1 MEGDTMGEALRL
13 LRIFNGYKSA
23 ELAKKLELSQSYVS
37 ELENGKKQPTMEVL
51 DKYAKVFEMK
61 KSTLMLFAESLE
73 GEEIKNDK
81 KQRIARAGMKL
92 LKILEKVGDLKMSKT
107 YPIEFS
113 PLYRMRNRRKLA
125 KSTEAG

>member
-1 MEGDTMGEALRL
+1 MGETLRL

-37 ELENGKKQPTMEVL
+37 ELENGKKQPTIEVL

-92 LKILEKVGDLKMSKT
+92 LKILEKVG
-107 YPIEFS
+107 EFE
-113 PLYRMRNRRKLA
+113 N
-125 KSTEAG
+125 E

>member
-1 MEGDTMGEALRL
+1 MEEDTMGEALRL

-73 GEEIKNDK
+73 CEEIKNDK

-92 LKILEKVGDLKMSKT
+92 LKILEKVG
-107 YPIEFS
+107 EFE
-113 PLYRMRNRRKLA
+113 N
-125 KSTEAG
+125 E

>member
-1 MEGDTMGEALRL
+1 MEEDTMGEALRL

-23 ELAKKLELSQSYVS
+23 ELAKKLDLSQSYVS

-92 LKILEKVGDLKMSKT
+92 LKILEKVG
-107 YPIEFS
+107 EF
-113 PLYRMRNRRKLA
+113 
-125 KSTEAG
+125 EDE

>member
-1 MEGDTMGEALRL
+1 MEEDTMGEALRL

-81 KQRIARAGMKL
+81 KQ
-92 LKILEKVGDLKMSKT
+92 
-107 YPIEFS
+107 IEERKRYS
-113 PLYRMRNRRKLA
+113 PLDEI
-125 KSTEAG
+125 S

>member
-1 MEGDTMGEALRL
+1 MGEALRL

-81 KQRIARAGMKL
+81 KQRIVRAGMKL
-92 LKILEKVGDLKMSKT
+92 LKILEKVG
-107 YPIEFS
+107 EF
-113 PLYRMRNRRKLA
+113 
-125 KSTEAG
+125 EDE

>member
-1 MEGDTMGEALRL
+1 MGEALRL

-92 LKILEKVGDLKMSKT
+92 LKILENVGQFQD
-107 YPIEFS
+107 E
-113 PLYRMRNRRKLA
+113 
-125 KSTEAG
+125 

>member
-1 MEGDTMGEALRL
+1 MGEALRL

-37 ELENGKKQPTMEVL
+37 ELENGKKQPTFEVL

-92 LKILEKVGDLKMSKT
+92 LKILEKVG
-107 YPIEFS
+107 EFE
-113 PLYRMRNRRKLA
+113 N
-125 KSTEAG
+125 E

>member
-1 MEGDTMGEALRL
+1 MEEDIMGEALRL

-92 LKILEKVGDLKMSKT
+92 LKILEKVG
-107 YPIEFS
+107 EFE
-113 PLYRMRNRRKLA
+113 N
-125 KSTEAG
+125 E

>member
-1 MEGDTMGEALRL
+1 MKEDTMGEALRL

-37 ELENGKKQPTMEVL
+37 ELENGKKQPTIEVL

-92 LKILEKVGDLKMSKT
+92 LKILEKVG
-107 YPIEFS
+107 EFE
-113 PLYRMRNRRKLA
+113 N
-125 KSTEAG
+125 E

>member
-1 MEGDTMGEALRL
+1 MEEDAMGEALRL

-37 ELENGKKQPTMEVL
+37 ELENGKKQPTMDVL

-61 KSTLMLFAESLE
+61 KSTLLLFAESLE

-92 LKILEKVGDLKMSKT
+92 LKILEKVG
-107 YPIEFS
+107 EFE
-113 PLYRMRNRRKLA
+113 N
-125 KSTEAG
+125 E

>member
-1 MEGDTMGEALRL
+1 MEEDTMGEALRL

-81 KQRIARAGMKL
+81 KQRIARAVMKL
-92 LKILEKVGDLKMSKT
+92 LKILEKVG
-107 YPIEFS
+107 EF
-113 PLYRMRNRRKLA
+113 
-125 KSTEAG
+125 EDE

>member
-1 MEGDTMGEALRL
+1 MGEALRL

-23 ELAKKLELSQSYVS
+23 ELAQKLELSQSYVS

-51 DKYAKVFEMK
+51 DKYAKVFGMK

-92 LKILEKVGDLKMSKT
+92 LKILEKVG
-107 YPIEFS
+107 EFE
-113 PLYRMRNRRKLA
+113 N
-125 KSTEAG
+125 E

>member
-1 MEGDTMGEALRL
+1 MEEHTMGEALRL

-92 LKILEKVGDLKMSKT
+92 LKILEKVG
-107 YPIEFS
+107 EF
-113 PLYRMRNRRKLA
+113 
-125 KSTEAG
+125 EDE

>member
-1 MEGDTMGEALRL
+1 MGEALRL

-92 LKILEKVGDLKMSKT
+92 LKILKKVG
-107 YPIEFS
+107 EFE
-113 PLYRMRNRRKLA
+113 N
-125 KSTEAG
+125 E

>member
-1 MEGDTMGEALRL
+1 MGEALRL

-23 ELAKKLELSQSYVS
+23 ELAKKLVLSQSYVS

-92 LKILEKVGDLKMSKT
+92 LKILEKVG
-107 YPIEFS
+107 EF
-113 PLYRMRNRRKLA
+113 
-125 KSTEAG
+125 EDE

>member
-1 MEGDTMGEALRL
+1 MEEDTMGEALRL

-61 KSTLMLFAESLE
+61 KSTLMLFAESL
-73 GEEIKNDK
+73 
-81 KQRIARAGMKL
+81 
-92 LKILEKVGDLKMSKT
+92 
-107 YPIEFS
+107 
-113 PLYRMRNRRKLA
+113 
-125 KSTEAG
+125 

>member
-1 MEGDTMGEALRL
+1 MEEDTMGEALRL

-81 KQRIARAGMKL
+81 KQRIARAGLKL
-92 LKILEKVGDLKMSKT
+92 LKILEQVG
-107 YPIEFS
+107 EFE
-113 PLYRMRNRRKLA
+113 N
-125 KSTEAG
+125 E

>member
-1 MEGDTMGEALRL
+1 MEEDTMGEALRL

-61 KSTLMLFAESLE
+61 KTTLMLFAESLE

-92 LKILEKVGDLKMSKT
+92 LKILEKVG
-107 YPIEFS
+107 EF
-113 PLYRMRNRRKLA
+113 
-125 KSTEAG
+125 EDE

>member
-1 MEGDTMGEALRL
+1 MGEALRL

-81 KQRIARAGMKL
+81 KQRIARAGMKF
-92 LKILEKVGDLKMSKT
+92 LKILEKVG
-107 YPIEFS
+107 EFE
-113 PLYRMRNRRKLA
+113 N
-125 KSTEAG
+125 E

>member
-1 MEGDTMGEALRL
+1 MEEDTMGEALRL

-37 ELENGKKQPTMEVL
+37 ELENGKKQTTMEVL

-92 LKILEKVGDLKMSKT
+92 LKILEKVG
-107 YPIEFS
+107 EF
-113 PLYRMRNRRKLA
+113 
-125 KSTEAG
+125 EDE

>member
-1 MEGDTMGEALRL
+1 MEEDTMGEALRL

-81 KQRIARAGMKL
+81 KQRIARDGMKL
-92 LKILEKVGDLKMSKT
+92 LKILEKVG
-107 YPIEFS
+107 EF
-113 PLYRMRNRRKLA
+113 
-125 KSTEAG
+125 EDE

>member
-1 MEGDTMGEALRL
+1 MEEDTMGEALRL

-81 KQRIARAGMKL
+81 KHRIARAGMKL
-92 LKILEKVGDLKMSKT
+92 LKILEKVG
-107 YPIEFS
+107 EF
-113 PLYRMRNRRKLA
+113 
-125 KSTEAG
+125 EDE

>member
-1 MEGDTMGEALRL
+1 MEEDTMGEALRL

-92 LKILEKVGDLKMSKT
+92 LKILEKEG
-107 YPIEFS
+107 EF
-113 PLYRMRNRRKLA
+113 
-125 KSTEAG
+125 EDE

>member
-1 MEGDTMGEALRL
+1 MEEDTMGEALRL
-13 LRIFNGYKSA
+13 LRIFNGYKST

-81 KQRIARAGMKL
+81 KQRIARSGMKL
-92 LKILEKVGDLKMSKT
+92 LKILEKVGKF
-107 YPIEFS
+107 E
-113 PLYRMRNRRKLA
+113 N
-125 KSTEAG
+125 E

>member
-1 MEGDTMGEALRL
+1 MEEDTMGEALRL

-37 ELENGKKQPTMEVL
+37 ELENGKKQPTMEGL

-92 LKILEKVGDLKMSKT
+92 LKILEKVG
-107 YPIEFS
+107 EF
-113 PLYRMRNRRKLA
+113 
-125 KSTEAG
+125 EDE

>member
-1 MEGDTMGEALRL
+1 MDEDTMGEALRL

-23 ELAKKLELSQSYVS
+23 ELAEKLELSQSYVS

-92 LKILEKVGDLKMSKT
+92 LKILEKVG
-107 YPIEFS
+107 EFE
-113 PLYRMRNRRKLA
+113 N
-125 KSTEAG
+125 E

>member
-1 MEGDTMGEALRL
+1 MGEALRL

-23 ELAKKLELSQSYVS
+23 ELAQKLDLSQSYVS

-51 DKYAKVFEMK
+51 DKYAKVFGMK

-92 LKILEKVGDLKMSKT
+92 LKILEKVG
-107 YPIEFS
+107 EFE
-113 PLYRMRNRRKLA
+113 N
-125 KSTEAG
+125 E

>member
-1 MEGDTMGEALRL
+1 MEEDTMGEALRL

-23 ELAKKLELSQSYVS
+23 ELAEKLELSQSYVS

-73 GEEIKNDK
+73 GDEINNDK

-92 LKILEKVGDLKMSKT
+92 LKILEKVG
-107 YPIEFS
+107 EFE
-113 PLYRMRNRRKLA
+113 N
-125 KSTEAG
+125 E